1 MTMVIMN
8 VAEQQ
13 NSKSIVTKGWAL
25 VLATLFKS
33 SIDTGNGKCRSMLL
47 VLTIVF
53 TSIADIPEYRYQ

>member
-1 MTMVIMN
+1 MTVVIMN

-33 SIDTGNGKCRSMLL
+33 SIDTGNGKCRS
-47 VLTIVF
+47 IVIGIDNSF
-53 TSIADIPEYRYQ
+53 HKYC